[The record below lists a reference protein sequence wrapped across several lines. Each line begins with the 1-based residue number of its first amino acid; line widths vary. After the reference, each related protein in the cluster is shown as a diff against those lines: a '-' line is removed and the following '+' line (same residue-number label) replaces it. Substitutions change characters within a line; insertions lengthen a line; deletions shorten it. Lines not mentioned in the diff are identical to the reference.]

1 MADEVAELKVKISGD
16 AAELEATIAGVRK
29 ELAGLQG
36 AAGNYEKMSRTTQ
49 QAISKVTQGTMRYRD
64 IVQASK
70 DTLDDKRA
78 ALVKAKEAY
87 TANTKTI
94 KENLNGLKQQQS
106 GVRNLIASKNDEL
119 AALEN
124 ANTIYGKN
132 SKAYKENAKAIQWT
146 KDEINQLT
154 GNYSEIEKQIAQQ
167 KNALKGE
174 ISNRKQARRAVTEAG
189 EAYKELDS
197 NLALVERQEKAL
209 NLRETGKN
217 WQDVGSAV
225 DTATKPFQRMA
236 LVTAAGGV
244 AAAKFAI
251 DFEDSFAGVEKT
263 VEGTPEQL
271 EAIKQGI
278 IDLSTVG
285 IEGRNPIPQT
295 TAELNELAAAGG
307 QLGIQTE
314 HIIGFTETMAQMG
327 TATNLAGEE
336 GAQTLARF
344 MNVANV
350 SQGQVKNLGSS
361 IVDLGNNYATTE
373 AEIAAMALR
382 MGATASVVGI
392 GAADILGY
400 ATALSSMGVEAEAG
414 GSAVSRILM
423 EIQQA
428 ASSGGEDLAMF
439 ASLAG
444 KSSKEFAK
452 QWGEDASGAFQDFL
466 RGLSESK
473 DQVKVLSDLGFNN
486 VRDIQALQRLAGEQG
501 FGLLTSA
508 IQRANTAWME
518 NTALQAEFD
527 KKAETTASQL
537 QIMKNNLVESARSI
551 GETFLPNIVNASNS
565 VKAFAQGIARMD
577 EGQKQTLITTG
588 KWVIGLGAAA
598 KGTVGVIKGVGNTAE
613 ALGKLRSAAAAGG
626 TFAKIISAAGPAAL
640 AVAGIGVAA
649 LAAKKGYD
657 AWYNSQY
664 RWTAGLSRGN
674 DEIRESMEALRT
686 LSAAQKEIKAQKLVI
701 ENPDSSQ
708 EQVEQAKSKIQEI
721 AAMLEKEYN
730 LKISTDGGTEKLEN
744 TVDLLTE
751 ISKNELQIKMSAQS
765 DKLEALQGK
774 LADYQRDRQEIQQKF
789 DDALASKNRIGEAR
803 KQLAE
808 LEKGTADYDGEVRRL
823 ANDAGLVVT
832 PMSKTSE
839 LISELNTNYDIAGYK
854 VKEYGNQL
862 NNLDGTNAEA
872 IALSKELANWNTEL
886 IAMEALN
893 KNADGVARSLE
904 KMGGLIRAAN
914 LDLNGYAQAAALA
927 MNGVNS
933 LEDAWTAAANGD
945 GEALNGIV
953 NDYIR
958 ASSEFGAAAQDTA
971 VGASLIKNGFRT
983 LDEAVKKEG
992 AVGKIAEDYETL
1004 GREMG
1009 LSANEIIKGSALIR
1023 KGFTDIKSAAK
1034 AGALDEVS
1042 KEMTRLAHEMG
1053 ELPENKSI
1061 TVDVNG
1067 DTSILTEIDG
1077 KVQEIQRADGTTVRI
1092 NADGNVEVLD
1102 QAGNQTKYLEGV
1114 GAVNLK
1120 VNAKGN
1126 IEVLNEAGEKVED
1139 IPPDTEKLLTVTG
1152 SYPGKE
1158 EVAAALDHQNSLK
1171 NVNVTY
1177 TVTYA
1182 QKGSP
1187 TLAQPFAHQA
1197 KGTSDFAGGLAM
1209 INDQRGVADP
1219 RELVEVGGRGYL
1231 FEGRDV
1237 VLPLPEHAKIYPA
1250 GETKEILRM
1259 AGIPHYARGKDNDA
1273 WSNAKDAWS
1282 HRQKTALAPLPAKD
1296 YIAWINEMRG
1306 EFQSSTEA
1314 MMELD
1319 EMFVDAV
1326 KQDWDEAL
1334 DAIQY
1339 SLDMGGI
1346 SEAEYYAQLEQYRNE
1361 NIQAGTDAYK
1371 SLSVKIHQ
1379 YNEKVLEDARNTANE
1394 ISKQWIDT
1402 RTSLNDW
1409 GEIGDTRGAAYNR
1422 VMDRNAEALFAG
1434 KMTWEEYQAL
1444 GLETFE
1450 TLAKGYKQYSD
1461 DWISR
1466 EKEYNNMS
1474 AAQQLEAITRQEDE
1488 LNRFFADVG
1497 ELTDEQYVVKVTLDT
1512 EIAQAKMDAIRAEYS
1527 EWKSDYEWYQQQQD
1541 VYGVDF
1547 MHRGETAE
1555 STLRRGID
1563 KMWEKYAKADPTYQ
1577 QEILRDIDL
1586 TKMEIYKNREQ
1597 ELDDAL
1603 SDFSDKISETTQAL
1617 DDKVQA
1623 LRDKWTVEDRRKD
1636 MGELKYQLSIY
1647 EGAVTKEGRDKYES
1661 LQEEYTQLQRDEQIY
1676 NLEQKNS
1683 AAIERM
1689 EEQYAEM
1696 EAAKAEELSALKTE
1710 LLQTRE
1716 ASRTAVETVNSAIG
1730 QEIAKAE
1737 LIQSTTEKMLGLFEG
1752 DKGMA
1757 KNLEALLEA
1766 VNNKQYDI
1774 NQSFT
1779 AVINDQTDL
1788 HALGHSIARYTRN
1801 ALGIFG

>member
-1 MADEVAELKVKISGD
+1 MADEVAELKVLLTGDGNSLENTIRKAETELRGLEKVNGKTVKSIAEMTRQSGGFRAVVDQSKKSLD
-16 AAELEATIAGVRK
+16 AQK
-29 ELAGLQG
+29 E
-36 AAGNYEKMSRTTQ
+36 
-49 QAISKVTQGTMRYRD
+49 
-64 IVQASK
+64 
-70 DTLDDKRA
+70 TLKST
-78 ALVKAKEAY
+78 ETAY
-87 TANTKTI
+87 KANTKAI
-94 KENLNGLKQQQS
+94 KAQISGLEKQKSSLQNLAYSKKEEIETLEAANAGL
-106 GVRNLIASKNDEL
+106 SKNSVAYKDNLKAIEWTKAEL
-119 AALEN
+119 DAVQKQRKKVNTSIADHETALTREEQALTN
-124 ANTIYGKN
+124 ARNAVQGASRRYETMNTIM
-132 SKAYKENAKAIQWT
+132 
-146 KDEINQLT
+146 KD
-154 GNYSEIEKQIAQQ
+154 
-167 KNALKGE
+167 
-174 ISNRKQARRAVTEAG
+174 
-189 EAYKELDS
+189 
-197 NLALVERQEKAL
+197 VERQEKAL
-209 NLRETGKN
+209 NLQETGKN

-236 LVTAAGGV
+236 LLTAAGGV

-400 ATALSSMGVEAEAG
+400 AAALSSMGVEAEAG

-439 ASLAG
+439 ANLAG

-551 GETFLPNIVNASNS
+551 GETFLPDIVNASNG
-565 VKAFAQGIARMD
+565 VKEFAQGIAKMD

-588 KWVIGLGAAA
+588 KWVIGLGTAA
-598 KGTVGVIKGVGNTAE
+598 KGTAGVIKGVGKASETIGRFQE
-613 ALGKLRSAAAAGG
+613 LAGG
-626 TFAKIISAAGPAAL
+626 SGMAGTLAKLALKAPAAAL

-664 RWTAGLSRGN
+664 RWTDGLSKGN

-686 LSAAQKEIKAQKLVI
+686 LSAAQQEIKAQKLVI

-1197 KGTSDFAGGLAM
+1197 KGTSDFSGGLAM

-1282 HRQKTALAPLPAKD
+1282 HRQKTALVPLSAKD

-1306 EFQSSTEA
+1306 EFQSNTEA

-1346 SEAEYYAQLEQYRNE
+1346 SEAEYYAQLEQYRDE

-1527 EWKSDYEWYQQQQD
+1527 EWKSDFEWYQQQQD

-1586 TKMEIYKNREQ
+1586 AKMEIYKNREQ

-1636 MGELKYQLSIY
+1636 MGELEYQLSIY

-1788 HALGHSIARYTRN
+1788 HAFGHSIARYTRN